1 MISVGFHGNS
11 VVKNPPANAGD
22 TGLIPSGFRLGLANG
37 RQRHFAGGFRTGELS
52 LFYFSLNI
60 EFVAVAS

>member
-1 MISVGFHGNS
+1 MISVGFHGDS

-37 RQRHFAGGFRTGELS
+37 RQRHFAGGFRTDGELTVYSIS
-52 LFYFSLNI
+52 LSTLSLWQ
-60 EFVAVAS
+60 